1 MQLDDAAAA
10 QGSLVSA
17 SHQVLICLLGSF
29 RVVKLGRT
37 VPFRAGSKA
46 EALLTSLAL
55 RDRHHAPREALL
67 DSLWPESDLARASRS
82 LSTLVHDLRR
92 LLGDA
97 LSGRSPV
104 TPADGG
110 YELNVEAGVRID
122 ITEFD
127 ALVARGDRHRR
138 GGDTTAAIRSY
149 EAALQFY
156 RGDVCSVRDVRAIVE
171 RERMRA
177 CYLSLLGF
185 LADHHF
191 EAADYTTALRHA
203 VRLLLHDP
211 CREDAHRLVMC
222 CYVRLGVRA
231 QALRQYRTCQEILAR
246 EFETRPEPATTTL
259 FARIRIDPG
268 SV

>member
-1 MQLDDAAAA
+1 MQSENAANSS
-10 QGSLVSA
+10 SLVRA
-17 SHQVLICLLGSF
+17 SHGVLICVLGSF
-29 RVVKLGRT
+29 RVLKLGRT
-37 VPFRAGSKA
+37 VPFRAGGKA

-55 RDRHHAPREALL
+55 RERHHASREALL

-82 LSTLVHDLRR
+82 LSTLVHDLRT

-97 LSGRSPV
+97 LAGRSPV
-104 TPADGG
+104 TPANGG
-110 YELNVEAGVRID
+110 YELNVDAGVRID
-122 ITEFD
+122 IGEFD
-127 ALVARGDRHRR
+127 ALVANGDRHKRA
-138 GGDTTAAIRSY
+138 GDITAAIRSY
-149 EAALQFY
+149 EAAQQLY

-177 CYLSLLGF
+177 CYLSLLGY

-191 EAADYTTALRHA
+191 KAADYPTALQHA

-211 CREDAHRLVMC
+211 CREDAHRMVMC

-246 EFETRPEPATTTL
+246 EFDAHPEPATTAL
-259 FARIRIDPG
+259 FARIRTDPA

>member
-1 MQLDDAAAA
+1 MQLDDAANAGVA
-10 QGSLVSA
+10 RA
-17 SHQVLICLLGSF
+17 SPGVLICLLGSF
-29 RVVKLGRT
+29 RVLKRGRT
-37 VPFRAGSKA
+37 IPFRAGGKA
-46 EALLTSLAL
+46 EVLLTSLAL

-82 LSTLVHDLRR
+82 LSTLVHDLRT

-97 LSGRSPV
+97 LAGRSPV
-104 TPADGG
+104 TSANGG
-110 YELNVEAGVRID
+110 YELNVDAGVRID
-122 ITEFD
+122 IREFD
-127 ALVARGDRHRR
+127 ALVASGDRRKR
-138 GGDTTAAIRSY
+138 AGEISAAIRSY

-177 CYLSLLGF
+177 CYLSLLGY

-191 EAADYTTALRHA
+191 KAADYPTALQHA

-231 QALRQYRTCQEILAR
+231 QALRQYRTCQQILAR
-246 EFETRPEPATTTL
+246 EFDTRPEPATMAL
-259 FARIRIDPG
+259 FARIRTDPD

>member
-1 MQLDDAAAA
+1 MQLDDAANSGGA
-10 QGSLVSA
+10 VRA
-17 SHQVLICLLGSF
+17 SHGVLICLLGSF
-29 RVVKLGRT
+29 RVLKRGRT
-37 VPFRAGSKA
+37 IPFRAGGKA
-46 EALLTSLAL
+46 EVLLTSLAL
-55 RDRHHAPREALL
+55 RDRHHAPRETLL

-82 LSTLVHDLRR
+82 LSTLVHDLRT

-97 LSGRSPV
+97 LAGRSPV
-104 TPADGG
+104 TPANGG
-110 YELNVEAGVRID
+110 YELNVDAGVRTD
-122 ITEFD
+122 IREFD
-127 ALVARGDRHRR
+127 ALVASGDRRKR
-138 GGDTTAAIRSY
+138 AGEISAAIRFY

-177 CYLSLLGF
+177 CYLSLLGY

-191 EAADYTTALRHA
+191 KAADYPTALQHA

-246 EFETRPEPATTTL
+246 EFDTRPEPATMAL
-259 FARIRIDPG
+259 FTRIRTDPD